1 MLQVYYNKKRS
12 FMKIKG
18 QNYSTFEENVE
29 IKYKKKD
36 KRNKIKMKVTGTSV
50 KKLNSIISKK

>member
-1 MLQVYYNKKRS
+1 
-12 FMKIKG
+12 MKIKG